1 MAITG
6 VRTPEDDAASMD
18 RIEELLSAGE
28 RFALVVDDR
37 ALDNHAIR
45 GQARR
50 ALQWAVS
57 RWGQLKRTCVGLAII
72 VDELDL
78 VTPARAHRRLR
89 PILPVPVSIFTDAE
103 MADAWLRSRL
113 AAAGEGHEIVEQ
125 YAV

>member
-1 MAITG
+1 
-6 VRTPEDDAASMD
+6 MD
-18 RIEELLSAGE
+18 RIEALLNAGE
-28 RFALVVDDR
+28 RFALVVDER
-37 ALDNHAIR
+37 SATNPATE

-50 ALQWAVS
+50 ALQWAIS
-57 RWGQLKRTCVGLAII
+57 RWRRLARTCVGLAII

-78 VTPARAHRRLR
+78 LTPPARPRRGLR

-113 AAAGEGHEIVEQ
+113 AAAGEDHEIVEQ

>member
-1 MAITG
+1 
-6 VRTPEDDAASMD
+6 MD

-57 RWGQLKRTCVGLAII
+57 RWGQLRRTCVGLAII

-89 PILPVPVSIFTDAE
+89 PILPVPVSIFTDAD

-113 AAAGEGHEIVEQ
+113 AAEGEGHEIVEQ